1 MIALSLVVTARV
13 AQLQMAGEGATIATE
28 RRQVLSAARG
38 DLLDRT
44 GQPLAVNDSV
54 GDVFIDAIG
63 VTNGL
68 TSWGPNDK
76 AALQRDLDEAGT
88 VLGLT
93 TAEMTEK
100 VASGSHWVS
109 LKKGVPAADA
119 RRVRDMKQTLIT
131 VNDRPRRVY
140 PDGDIVRG
148 LVGSVQVSN
157 TKTSGGDIVDDLTGR
172 SGLEKLLDKELTGIP
187 GELLTERGPG
197 NREIPSPNRRLVPS
211 KKGTSFVLSVDRSLQ
226 YQTEENLRRALLAYG
241 AVGGYV
247 GVMDVES
254 GDLLASVA
262 MRVNPETGLVESK
275 GYNAGVI
282 DTYEPG
288 STMKPF
294 TMAAALDSGTVTPES
309 RFNVQ
314 DHLIMKFRKE
324 QKRFKDDTPHKE
336 QYWSVRDI
344 LVNSSNVGT
353 ITVAR
358 KLGPEAVNA
367 NLKQFG
373 FGAKTGIA
381 DPKSES
387 PGIMRDVKDWSGVDI
402 GTVPIGQGIS
412 VSPVQMLAAMN
423 SLAADGTYVTPRLVT
438 ASIAADGTRTERP
451 VQRRR
456 VVRSD
461 TAAEV
466 RSILADVVR
475 VGTGK
480 RAAVSGY
487 EVAGKTGTAQKAE
500 KGRYSETAY
509 VASFAGFFPAAAPK
523 LSILVILDEPYEE
536 YGGLTAAPVFADMV
550 RVTAQR
556 YRIAPRRETGDDAP
570 ASQVLVTPELRAVN
584 DPTRHA
590 VAPVRSVPASIDA
603 ASTDAGATGS
613 DGAAPSDAKS
623 VLPTT
628 APKSSSRSSQT
639 TKDGEQS
646 VPTAASSA
654 AKVQTADGA
663 SSDQSAKSTS
673 TTRAQRTQSAKPA
686 SNAQP
691 TVQPR
696 TKRSSGVGAGGT
708 DGGADQGSGA
718 ENSGAVGL
726 AGDAIT
732 KVEP

>member
-1 MIALSLVVTARV
+1 MALLVTGRV
-13 AQLQMAGEGATIATE
+13 AQLQLAGEGTKIATE

-54 GDVFIDAIG
+54 GDVFVDAIG
-63 VTNGL
+63 VNNGL
-68 TSWGPNDK
+68 TAWGPKDR
-76 AALQRDLDEAGT
+76 AALQNDLHEVG
-88 VLGLT
+88 VLLGLT
-93 TAEMTEK
+93 DAQVGEK
-100 VASGSHWVS
+100 VAADSRWIS
-109 LKKGVPAADA
+109 LKRGVPAADA
-119 RRVRDMKQTLIT
+119 RRIRDLKQTLIT
-131 VNDRPRRVY
+131 VIDRPRRVY
-140 PDGDIVRG
+140 PDGDIIRG
-148 LVGSVQVSN
+148 LVGSVQISN
-157 TKTSGGDIVDDLTGR
+157 TKTASGVAIDDLTGR

-197 NREIPSPNRRLVPS
+197 NREIPSPNRRLVPAQ
-211 KKGTSFVLSVDRSLQ
+211 KGTSFVLSLDRSLQ
-226 YQTEENLRRALLAYG
+226 YQTEQNLRRALSTYG

-247 GVMDVES
+247 GVMDVKS
-254 GDLLASVA
+254 GDLLASVS
-262 MRVNPETGLVESK
+262 MKVDPETGLIESK

-294 TMAAALDSGTVTPES
+294 TMAAALDSGTVTTET

-314 DHLIMKFRKE
+314 DNLIMKFKNE
-324 QKRFKDDTPHKE
+324 QKRFKDDTPHKQ

-387 PGIMRDVKDWSGVDI
+387 AGIMRDVKDWSGVDI

-412 VSPVQMLAAMN
+412 VSPIQMLAAMN

-438 ASIAADGTRTERP
+438 ASIAADGTRIERP
-451 VQRRR
+451 VQQRR

-461 TAAEV
+461 TASEV
-466 RSILADVVR
+466 RSMLADVVR
-475 VGTGK
+475 AGTGK
-480 RAAVSGY
+480 RAAVAGY

-523 LSILVILDEPYEE
+523 LSILVILDEPYEQ

-556 YRIAPRRETGDDAP
+556 YRIAPQRATGQDKTQ
-570 ASQVLVTPELRAVN
+570 SQVLVTPELRAVN

-590 VAPVRSVPASIDA
+590 IAPVRPAPGQPATLDGVSASDPGSAPASVVGGVPTSVVGGAARRTAAPATDPIPPGKK
-603 ASTDAGATGS
+603 ASTG
-613 DGAAPSDAKS
+613 
-623 VLPTT
+623 
-628 APKSSSRSSQT
+628 SSSR
-639 TKDGEQS
+639 KL
-646 VPTAASSA
+646 VP
-654 AKVQTADGA
+654 ADGA
-663 SSDQSAKSTS
+663 PTPV
-673 TTRAQRTQSAKPA
+673 RAKPPV
-686 SNAQP
+686 AQSDAG
-691 TVQPR
+691 QPNPGQPDAGQSDAGPGR
-696 TKRSSGVGAGGT
+696 ADGGT
-708 DGGADQGSGA
+708 
-718 ENSGAVGL
+718 GAVGL
-726 AGDAIT
+726 AGDAVT
-732 KVEP
+732 KVGQ